1 MRQAYQHSP
10 GQAQRQVVLDS
21 MTEEEEGGGG
31 GEDDDV
37 NVTFLLV
44 LRRNG
49 E

>member
-10 GQAQRQVVLDS
+10 GQAQRQVVLDI

-31 GEDDDV
+31 GEDDV

>member
-31 GEDDDV
+31 GEDDV